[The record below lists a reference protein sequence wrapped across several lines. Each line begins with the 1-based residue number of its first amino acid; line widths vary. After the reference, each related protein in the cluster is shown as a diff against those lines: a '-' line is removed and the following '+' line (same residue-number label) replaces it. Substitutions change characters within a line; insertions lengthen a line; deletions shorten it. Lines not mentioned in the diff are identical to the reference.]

1 MSDLHSIEKLRR
13 EELSENEKQKIFK
26 LSYESYFG
34 ESVENL
40 LKCDSLD
47 NDIFKVNTDY
57 ETTAK
62 LLKTKYANSMEFADQ
77 DQDELKISFGA
88 NIKLWFTKIWAF
100 IVSVFQ
106 NITYS
111 IVNMIKAL
119 ILYIQKKRTVSQ
131 SIYKKIN
138 DEYFSVSNG
147 FHTHADDRFGTLAS
161 DPKFY
166 SVKTKDIDGSGK
178 GLSFSDIH
186 ARLND
191 ANLHWFLYD
200 NKIIL
205 KNNKSLFNLTSLKAF
220 AQSDL
225 AKESSDDSLIALE
238 NNVGALAAQG
248 IIAGEV
254 SANVNGNMNKY
265 TELVKAGHKPK
276 VIADLIT
283 YGSANV
289 SNVEIPTT
297 EFLGLNKN
305 SSAGVTKL
313 LRMYLDDSKKIIG
326 QGGYIDVLTEIL
338 KKYKDVAVNDSKT
351 IKEISSYIT
360 AQMTTYA
367 DNPEIIGKFK
377 RFTNMMVNIK
387 TIKTKFVA
395 LRQGIIGNLL
405 TMYSIMD
412 YGINQLIGVSD
423 TIDSI
428 KNGKNTVV
436 VSDTGTFNSNR
447 NDKAKSLTGKEGDVI
462 SDITKPVEDLY
473 EEGDESLKN

>member
-13 EELSENEKQKIFK
+13 EELSENEKQRIFN

-47 NDIFKVNTDY
+47 NDLFKVNTDY

-62 LLKTKYANSMEFADQ
+62 LLKTKYAASVEAEEQNEM
-77 DQDELKISFGA
+77 KISFGA
-88 NIKLWFTKIWAF
+88 NIKLWFTKVWAI

-106 NITYS
+106 NITFS
-111 IVNMIKAL
+111 IINMIKAL
-119 ILYIQKKRTVSQ
+119 ILYIQKKRTISQ

-138 DEYFSVSNG
+138 DEYFSASKG
-147 FHTHADDRFGTLAS
+147 FHTHADDRYGTLAS

-166 SVKTKDIDGSGK
+166 SVKTKDLNGSGK

-191 ANLHWFLYD
+191 ANLHWFIYD

-205 KNNKSLFNLTSLKAF
+205 KNKKSLFNLESLKMF
-220 AQSDL
+220 AKSDL
-225 AKESSDDSLIALE
+225 AKENSDESLTLLE
-238 NNVGALAAQG
+238 ENVGALMAQG

-254 SANVNGNMNKY
+254 SANVNANMNKY
-265 TELVKAGHKPK
+265 SELVKSGNNIKA
-276 VIADLIT
+276 IADLMT
-283 YGSANV
+283 YGSAAV
-289 SNVEIPTT
+289 SNIVIPTT
-297 EFLGLNKN
+297 EFLGISNN
-305 SSAGVTKL
+305 SSANVTKL
-313 LRMYLDDSKKIIG
+313 LRMYLNDSKLIIG

-338 KKYKDVAVNDSKT
+338 KKYKDIAASDAKI
-351 IKEISSYIT
+351 IKEISAYIT

-367 DNPEIIGKFK
+367 EDSNIIGKYK
-377 RFTNMMVNIK
+377 RFTNMMVGIK
-387 TIKTKFVA
+387 SVKTKFVA

-405 TMYSIMD
+405 TMYAAMD
-412 YGINQLIGVSD
+412 EGINQLIGASD
-423 TIDSI
+423 EMKTIE
-428 KNGKNTVV
+428 NGKNTIVV
-436 VSDTGTFNSNR
+436 TDTSSINSKR
-447 NDKAKSLTGKEGDVI
+447 NDKSKKITGKNGGDF
-462 SDITKPVEDLY
+462 ITNYLKPVEDLY